1 MKIIDAKETGK
12 FGISEFVEDEGRE
25 FYIGLPVNDIV
36 QTLIENGNDTVGV
49 YTEGEDYQR
58 WDIATFESGS
68 FAAIEGSRP
77 AMNPKI
83 HIVDGIGK
91 TTEESVFGKMLMR
104 AIFIND
110 GDKSKVIVKNY
121 VVGKGFEVLRF
132 DLDSDDELDMSP
144 YYLTYGQRLA
154 DSLAYIVG
162 KKEWQ

>member
-1 MKIIDAKETGK
+1 
-12 FGISEFVEDEGRE
+12 
-25 FYIGLPVNDIV
+25 
-36 QTLIENGNDTVGV
+36 
-49 YTEGEDYQR
+49 
-58 WDIATFESGS
+58 
-68 FAAIEGSRP
+68 
-77 AMNPKI
+77 MNPKI

-91 TTEESVFGKMLMR
+91 TTDEAVFGKMLMR